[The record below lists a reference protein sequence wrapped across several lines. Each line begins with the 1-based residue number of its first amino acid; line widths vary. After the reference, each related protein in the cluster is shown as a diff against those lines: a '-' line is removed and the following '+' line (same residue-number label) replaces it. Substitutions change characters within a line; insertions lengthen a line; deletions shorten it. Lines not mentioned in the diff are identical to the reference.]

1 MATKLEISELDFDG
15 IKSNLKTFLSQ
26 QNEFTD
32 YDFEGSGMSVLLD
45 VLAYNTHY
53 LGYNANMLA
62 NEMYLD
68 SADLRSSVVSLAKQV
83 GYTPTSCTSSTATL
97 TVLVNDASGASLTM
111 SRGTKFSTTVDGQS
125 YSFVNNADVSITPV
139 SGVYQFNNLTV
150 YEGSYLN
157 YKYTANTSDID
168 QRFIIPNDSVD
179 TTTLTVKVQE
189 SSSDATTNTYT
200 LADGI
205 TELNSTS
212 KVYFLQEVEGGRFEV
227 YFGDGVLGKT
237 IADGNIVILD
247 YINTNRDAPNGATT
261 FTLSG
266 TIGGFSS
273 ATITTSS
280 NASGGTG
287 LESIA
292 SIKYN
297 APRDY
302 TAQDRAVTAEDYKT
316 LVKSLYANA
325 QAVQVYGGED
335 AETPDYGKVYISIKA
350 KSGSNL
356 TTATKE
362 SIVQSLKQYAVASVT
377 PVIIDPETTFITLVV
392 NFKYNSGTTTK
403 DVSTL
408 QTNVLTKIASYNNDT
423 LEDFA
428 GMFRYSKLT
437 EAVNA
442 ADTSILSNIT
452 TVKMYKYFTPTLNSG
467 LKYTLNYNNALYN
480 PHSGHNMSGGGIVSS
495 TGFKINDDS
504 SLNEHFLDDDGA
516 GILRVYYLSGTTR
529 VYTDTTYGTVDYATG
544 VVVLTSAHLTSISNV
559 DGATSTQVR
568 VFVVP
573 NSNDV
578 VPVRNQ
584 VLSIDTSNS
593 TITGEVDGIES
604 GSSQAGTTY
613 TTSTSYSSGSSGSS
627 STY

>member
-26 QNEFTD
+26 QDEFTD
-32 YDFEGSGMSVLLD
+32 YDFEGSGMSTLLD

-83 GYTPTSCTSSTATL
+83 GYTPTSCTSATATL
-97 TVLVNDASGASLTM
+97 DVLVSPASGASLTM
-111 SRGTKFSTTVDGQS
+111 SRGTKFTTTVDGQS
-125 YSFVNNADVSITPV
+125 YSFVNNADVSITPTD
-139 SGVYQFNNLTV
+139 GVYKFSNLKV
-150 YEGSYLN
+150 HEGSYLN

-179 TTTLTVKVQE
+179 TTTLTVKIQE
-189 SSSDATTNTYT
+189 SSSDATTSTYT
-200 LADGI
+200 LASGI
-205 TELNSTS
+205 TGLDSTS

-227 YFGDGVLGKT
+227 YFGDGVLGKAV
-237 IADGNIVILD
+237 ADGNIVILD

-273 ATITTSS
+273 ATITTIS

-287 LESIA
+287 LESIS

-316 LVKSLYANA
+316 LVKGLYANA

-335 AETPDYGKVYISIKA
+335 AATPDYGKVYISIKA

-356 TTATKE
+356 TVATKE
-362 SIVQSLKQYAVASVT
+362 SLVQSLKSYAVASVT

-403 DVSTL
+403 DVTTL

-437 EAVNA
+437 EAVND

-452 TVKMYKYFTPTLNSG
+452 TVKMYKYFTPTLSSG
-467 LKYTLNYNNALYN
+467 LKYTLSFNNALYN
-480 PHSGHNMSGGGIVSS
+480 PHSGHNSSGGGIISS
-495 TGFKINDDS
+495 TGFKINDDD
-504 SLNEHFLDDDGA
+504 SLNEHFLDDNGA
-516 GILRVYYLSGTTR
+516 GVLRVYYLSGTTR
-529 VYTDTTYGTVDYATG
+529 VYTDSTYGTVDYATG
-544 VVVLTSAHLTSISNV
+544 EVILTSANITSISNV
-559 DGATSTQVR
+559 DGATSTQIR
-568 VFVVP
+568 VFAIP
-573 NSNDV
+573 SSNDI

-593 TITGEVDGIES
+593 SITGEVDGIIS
-604 GSSQAGTTY
+604 GGSQAGTTY
-613 TTSTSYSSGSSGSS
+613 TTTSSYS
-627 STY
+627 

>member
-45 VLAYNTHY
+45 TLAYNTHY
-53 LGYNANMLA
+53 LAYNANMLA

-83 GYTPTSCTSSTATL
+83 GYTPTSCTSSTATID
-97 TVLVNDASGASLTM
+97 VLVNGASGATLTM
-111 SRGTKFSTTVDGQS
+111 SRGTKFTTTVDGQS
-125 YSFVNNADVSITPV
+125 YSFVNNSDVSIPPA
-139 SGVYQFNNLTV
+139 SGIYKFSNLV
-150 YEGSYLN
+150 IYEGSYLN

-189 SSSDATTNTYT
+189 SSSDSTTRTYT
-200 LADGI
+200 LATGI
-205 TELNSTS
+205 TGIDDTS
-212 KVYFLQEVEGGRFEV
+212 EVYFLQEVEGGRFEV
-227 YFGDGVLGKT
+227 YFGDGVMGKA
-237 IADGNIVILD
+237 IADGNIVIFD
-247 YINTNRDAPNGATT
+247 YINSNRDAPNGASS

-266 TIGGFSS
+266 TIGGFTS
-273 ATITTSS
+273 ATVTTVS
-280 NASGGTG
+280 NAAGGTG
-287 LESIA
+287 LESIT

-302 TAQDRAVTAEDYKT
+302 SAQDRAVTAEDYKT

-335 AETPDYGKVYISIKA
+335 AAVPDYGKVYISIKA

-356 TTATKE
+356 TVVTKE
-362 SIVQSLKQYAVASVT
+362 SIVQSLKKYAVASVT
-377 PVIIDPETTFITLVV
+377 PVIIDPETTYITLVV
-392 NFKYNSGTTTK
+392 NFKYDSGKTTK
-403 DVSTL
+403 DVTTL
-408 QTNVLTKIASYNNDT
+408 QTNVLNAIASYNNNT

-428 GMFRYSKLT
+428 GMFRYSQVLQDIN
-437 EAVNA
+437 E
-442 ADTSILSNIT
+442 ADTSVLSNIT

-467 LKYTLNYNNALYN
+467 FKYTLSFNNALYN
-480 PHSGHNMSGGGIVSS
+480 PHSGHNSTGGGIVSS
-495 TGFKINDDS
+495 TGFKIDGDTT
-504 SLNEHFLDDDGA
+504 NEHFLDDDGA
-516 GILRVYYLSGTTR
+516 GVLRVYYLNGATR
-529 VYTDTTYGTVDYATG
+529 VYTDSTYGTVDYATG
-544 VVVLTSAHLTSISNV
+544 EVVLTSANITSISNV
-559 DGATSTQVR
+559 DGATSTQIR
-568 VFVVP
+568 VVAIP
-573 NSNDV
+573 SSNDI

-593 TITGEVDGIES
+593 TITGEVDGIVS
-604 GSSQAGTTY
+604 GSSQAGTSY
-613 TTSTSYSSGSSGSS
+613 TTTSSYSGGSS
-627 STY
+627 Y

>member
-139 SGVYQFNNLTV
+139 SGVYQFDNLTV

-200 LADGI
+200 LATGI
-205 TELNSTS
+205 TGLDSTS

-227 YFGDGVLGKT
+227 YFGDGVTGKT

-247 YINTNRDAPNGATT
+247 YINGNRDAPNGATT

-273 ATITTSS
+273 ATITTVS

-287 LESIA
+287 LESIS

-302 TAQDRAVTAEDYKT
+302 SAQDRAVTAEDYKT
-316 LVKSLYANA
+316 LVKGLYANA

-335 AETPDYGKVYISIKA
+335 AATPDYGKVYISIKA

-362 SIVQSLKQYAVASVT
+362 SIVQSLKSYAVASVT

-392 NFKYNSGTTTK
+392 NFKYNSGITTK

-428 GMFRYSKLT
+428 GMFRYSKLI
-437 EAVNA
+437 EDINN

-452 TVKMYKYFTPTLNSG
+452 TVRMYKYFTPTLNSG
-467 LKYTLNYNNALYN
+467 IKYTLSYNNALYN
-480 PHSGHNMSGGGIVSS
+480 PHSGHNSSGGGVISS
-495 TGFKINDDS
+495 SGFKVNNDS

-516 GILRVYYLSGTTR
+516 GNLRLYYLSGTTR
-529 VYTDTTYGTVDYATG
+529 VYTDTTYGTVNYTTG
-544 VVVLTSAHLTSISNV
+544 EVVLTSAHITSISNV

-568 VFVVP
+568 VFATP
-573 NSNDV
+573 SSNDV

-613 TTSTSYSSGSSGSS
+613 TTTSS
-627 STY
+627 

>member
-97 TVLVNDASGASLTM
+97 TVLVNDATGASLTM

-139 SGVYQFNNLTV
+139 SGVYQFDNLTV

-200 LADGI
+200 LATGI
-205 TELNSTS
+205 TGLDSTS

-227 YFGDGVLGKT
+227 YFGDGVTGKT

-247 YINTNRDAPNGATT
+247 YVNGNRDAPNGATT

-273 ATITTSS
+273 ATITTVS

-287 LESIA
+287 LESIS

-302 TAQDRAVTAEDYKT
+302 SAQDRAVTAEDYKT
-316 LVKSLYANA
+316 LVKGLYANA

-335 AETPDYGKVYISIKA
+335 AATPDYGKVYISIKA

-362 SIVQSLKQYAVASVT
+362 SIVQSLKSYAVASVT

-392 NFKYNSGTTTK
+392 NFKYNSGITTK

-428 GMFRYSKLT
+428 GMFRYSKLI
-437 EAVNA
+437 EDINN

-452 TVKMYKYFTPTLNSG
+452 TVRMYKYFTPTLNSG
-467 LKYTLNYNNALYN
+467 IKYTLSYNNALYN
-480 PHSGHNMSGGGIVSS
+480 PHSGHNSSGGGVISS
-495 TGFKINDDS
+495 SGFKVNNDS

-516 GILRVYYLSGTTR
+516 GNLRLYYLSGTTR
-529 VYTDTTYGTVDYATG
+529 VYTDTTYGTVNYTTG
-544 VVVLTSAHLTSISNV
+544 EVVLTSAHITSISNV

-568 VFVVP
+568 VFATP
-573 NSNDV
+573 SSNDV

-613 TTSTSYSSGSSGSS
+613 TTTSSYS
-627 STY
+627 

>member
-97 TVLVNDASGASLTM
+97 TVLVNDATGASLTM

-139 SGVYQFNNLTV
+139 SGVYQFDNLTV

-200 LADGI
+200 LATGI
-205 TELNSTS
+205 TGLDSTS

-227 YFGDGVLGKT
+227 YFGDGVTGKT

-247 YINTNRDAPNGATT
+247 YINGNRDAPNGATT

-273 ATITTSS
+273 ATITTVS

-287 LESIA
+287 LESIS

-302 TAQDRAVTAEDYKT
+302 SAQDRAVTAEDYKT
-316 LVKSLYANA
+316 LVKGLYANA

-335 AETPDYGKVYISIKA
+335 AATPDYGKVYISIKA

-362 SIVQSLKQYAVASVT
+362 SIVQSLKSYAVASVT

-392 NFKYNSGTTTK
+392 NFKYNSGITTK

-428 GMFRYSKLT
+428 GMFRYSKLI

-452 TVKMYKYFTPTLNSG
+452 TVKMYKYFTPTLNSA
-467 LKYTLNYNNALYN
+467 LKYTLSFNNALYN
-480 PHSGHNMSGGGIVSS
+480 PHSGHNSSGGGIISS
-495 TGFKINDDS
+495 TGFKIDGDTT
-504 SLNEHFLDDDGA
+504 NEHFLDDDGA
-516 GILRVYYLSGTTR
+516 GVLRVYYLSGTTR
-529 VYTDTTYGTVDYATG
+529 VYTDSTYGTVDYATG
-544 VVVLTSAHLTSISNV
+544 EVVLTSAHITSISNV

-568 VFVVP
+568 VFATP
-573 NSNDV
+573 SSNDV

-613 TTSTSYSSGSSGSS
+613 TTTSSYS
-627 STY
+627 

>member
-26 QNEFTD
+26 QDEFTD

-83 GYTPTSCTSSTATL
+83 GYTPTSCTSSTATID
-97 TVLVNDASGASLTM
+97 VLVNNASGASLTM
-111 SRGTKFSTTVDGQS
+111 SRGTKFTTTVDGQS
-125 YSFVNNADVSITPV
+125 YSFVNNADVSITPL
-139 SGVYQFNNLTV
+139 SGVYQFSNLTI

-200 LADGI
+200 LATGI
-205 TELNSTS
+205 TGLDSTS

-227 YFGDGVLGKT
+227 YFGDGVTGKA
-237 IADGNIVILD
+237 IEDGNIVILD
-247 YINTNRDAPNGATT
+247 YINGNRDAPNGATT

-273 ATITTSS
+273 ATITTTS

-302 TAQDRAVTAEDYKT
+302 SAQDRAVTTEDYKT

-325 QAVQVYGGED
+325 QSVQVYGGED

-362 SIVQSLKQYAVASVT
+362 SIVTSLKSYAVASVT
-377 PVIIDPETTFITLVV
+377 PVIIDPETTYITLVV
-392 NFKYNSGTTTK
+392 NFKYNSGITTK

-428 GMFRYSKLT
+428 GMFRYSKLI
-437 EAVNA
+437 EAVND

-467 LKYTLNYNNALYN
+467 IKYTLSYNNALYN
-480 PHSGHNMSGGGIVSS
+480 PHSGHNSSGGGVISS
-495 TGFKINDDS
+495 SGFKVNNDS

-516 GILRVYYLSGTTR
+516 GNLRLYYLSGTTR
-529 VYTDTTYGTVDYATG
+529 VYTDTTYGTINYSTG
-544 VVVLTSAHLTSISNV
+544 EVVLTSAHITSISNV
-559 DGATSTQVR
+559 DGATSTQIR
-568 VFVVP
+568 VFATP
-573 NSNDV
+573 SSNDI

-613 TTSTSYSSGSSGSS
+613 TTTSSYS
-627 STY
+627 

>member
-139 SGVYQFNNLTV
+139 SGVYQFDNLTV

-200 LADGI
+200 LATGI
-205 TELNSTS
+205 TGLDSTS

-227 YFGDGVLGKT
+227 YFGDGVTGKA
-237 IADGNIVILD
+237 IEDGNIVILD
-247 YINTNRDAPNGATT
+247 YINGNRDAPNGATT
-261 FTLSG
+261 FSLSG

-273 ATITTSS
+273 ATITTVS

-287 LESIA
+287 LESIT

-302 TAQDRAVTAEDYKT
+302 SAQDRAVTTEDYKT

-335 AETPDYGKVYISIKA
+335 AATPDYGKVYISIKA

-362 SIVQSLKQYAVASVT
+362 SLVQSLKSYAVASVT

-392 NFKYNSGTTTK
+392 NFRYNSGITTK

-428 GMFRYSKLT
+428 GMFRYSKLI
-437 EAVNA
+437 EAVND

-467 LKYTLNYNNALYN
+467 LKYTLSYNNALYN
-480 PHSGHNMSGGGIVSS
+480 PHSGHNSSGGGVISS
-495 TGFKINDDS
+495 SGFKVNNDS

-516 GILRVYYLSGTTR
+516 GNLRLYYLSGTAR
-529 VYTDTTYGTVDYATG
+529 VYTDATYGTVDYATG
-544 VVVLTSAHLTSISNV
+544 EVVLTSAHITSISNI
-559 DGATSTQVR
+559 DGASSTQVR
-568 VFVVP
+568 VFATP
-573 NSNDV
+573 SSNDI

-613 TTSTSYSSGSSGSS
+613 TTTSSYS
-627 STY
+627 

>member
-83 GYTPTSCTSSTATL
+83 GYTPTSCTSSTATIN
-97 TVLVNDASGASLTM
+97 VLVNNASGASLTM
-111 SRGTKFSTTVDGQS
+111 SRGTKFTTTVDGQS

-139 SGVYQFNNLTV
+139 SGVYQFSNLTI

-200 LADGI
+200 LATGI
-205 TELNSTS
+205 TGLDSTS

-227 YFGDGVLGKT
+227 YFGDGVTGKA
-237 IADGNIVILD
+237 IEDGNIVILD
-247 YINTNRDAPNGATT
+247 YINGNRDAPNGATT

-273 ATITTSS
+273 ATITTVS

-287 LESIA
+287 LESIT

-302 TAQDRAVTAEDYKT
+302 SAQDRAVTTEDYKT

-362 SIVQSLKQYAVASVT
+362 SIVQSLKSYAVASVT
-377 PVIIDPETTFITLVV
+377 PVIIDPETTYITLVV
-392 NFKYNSGTTTK
+392 NFKYNSGITTK

-428 GMFRYSKLT
+428 GMFRYSKLI
-437 EAVNA
+437 EAVND

-467 LKYTLNYNNALYN
+467 IKYTLSYNNALYN
-480 PHSGHNMSGGGIVSS
+480 PHSGHNSSGGGVISS
-495 TGFKINDDS
+495 SGFKVNNDS

-516 GILRVYYLSGTTR
+516 GNLRLYYLSGTTR
-529 VYTDTTYGTVDYATG
+529 VYTDTTYGTINYSTG
-544 VVVLTSAHLTSISNV
+544 EVVLTSAHITSISNV
-559 DGATSTQVR
+559 DGATSTQIR
-568 VFVVP
+568 VFATP
-573 NSNDV
+573 SSNDI

-613 TTSTSYSSGSSGSS
+613 TTTSSYS
-627 STY
+627 